1 MAAPMLLVRR
11 LVSPASR
18 QHATHRDTTSVGCVL
33 AVLAVLLSLC
43 SLCSSPL
50 PQAMASDMLLYWG
63 SGSPPCWRIQLC
75 LEEKALQGYQ
85 QKLLSFEKQE
95 HKSAA
100 VTEINPRGQLPSF
113 RHGDNIIN
121 ESLGACFYLENQ
133 FKAQGTKLMPDGAAE
148 QALVLQRTFE
158 VLTLQQKSGD
168 VIYYNWRIPVEERHN
183 SALKRNTEAL
193 AKELLLWEGYLAKMG
208 PGSYIAGKAFTIADA
223 AFFPT
228 LAYCFRFGLSAER
241 YPNLGAYY
249 KLLEQRPSVQASW
262 PPHWKENPQTQDLLK
277 EI

>member
-1 MAAPMLLVRR
+1 MLIYLTTVPQQMEVPLAEEAIAESTLRGVEESSISRR
-11 LVSPASR
+11 HRGCSPQQLIFIRLDLFLRWRPCIDPRQESKSR
-18 QHATHRDTTSVGCVL
+18 AK
-33 AVLAVLLSLC
+33 
-43 SLCSSPL
+43 P
-50 PQAMASDMLLYWG
+50 G
-63 SGSPPCWRIQLC
+63 S
-75 LEEKALQGYQ
+75 K
-85 QKLLSFEKQE
+85 
-95 HKSAA
+95 
-100 VTEINPRGQLPSF
+100 LPSF
-113 RHGDNIIN
+113 RHGVNIIN

-168 VIYYNWRIPVEERHN
+168 VIYYNWRIPVQERHN

>member
-1 MAAPMLLVRR
+1 
-11 LVSPASR
+11 
-18 QHATHRDTTSVGCVL
+18 
-33 AVLAVLLSLC
+33 
-43 SLCSSPL
+43 
-50 PQAMASDMLLYWG
+50 MASDMLLYWG

-193 AKELLLWEGYLAKMG
+193 AKELLLWEGYLAKTVYREVPESG
-208 PGSYIAGKAFTIADA
+208 CLLQAAGAASECAGVLASTLEGESTDTGSSQGDINILNVD
-223 AFFPT
+223 
-228 LAYCFRFGLSAER
+228 LANTPQVGFC
-241 YPNLGAYY
+241 
-249 KLLEQRPSVQASW
+249 LL
-262 PPHWKENPQTQDLLK
+262 
-277 EI
+277 